1 MGLLSL
7 GTPLP
12 WADVKKLGDHVREH
26 GIYQFLSIW
35 KRNKDRADD
44 PLLWGD
50 EVDNPSLAIDSI
62 DSLCRSNTLWSTSTT
77 NQKSLA

>member
-12 WADVKKLGDHVREH
+12 WSEVKKHAEHVREH

-35 KRNKDRADD
+35 RRNKDKGRDE
-44 PLLWGD
+44 LLWGD
-50 EVDNPSLAIDSI
+50 EVSSQE
-62 DSLCRSNTLWSTSTT
+62 NTLPRSPTDD
-77 NQKSLA
+77 L

>member
-12 WADVKKLGDHVREH
+12 WSEVKELADHVREH

-35 KRNKDRADD
+35 RQHKDRTDD

-50 EVDNPSLAIDSI
+50 EV
-62 DSLCRSNTLWSTSTT
+62 RH
-77 NQKSLA
+77 